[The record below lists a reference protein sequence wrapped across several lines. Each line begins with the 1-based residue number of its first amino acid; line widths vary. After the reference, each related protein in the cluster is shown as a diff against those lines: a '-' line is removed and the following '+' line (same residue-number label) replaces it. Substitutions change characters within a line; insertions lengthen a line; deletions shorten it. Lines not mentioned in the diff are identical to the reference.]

1 MTTGIVKQHD
11 RAYPLVVEAS
21 YASDTTELLNI
32 PPGTPAVFTMTKE
45 GASTPK
51 INRQSAIVVSSALG
65 VVTLQYNWG
74 ASDTDTP
81 GLYRGEFEID
91 IAGKPLTIP
100 TPGYVTIIVDSDL
113 S

>member
-11 RAYPLVVEAS
+11 RAYPLIVEAS
-21 YASDTTELLNI
+21 YANTTELLNI
-32 PPGTPAVFTMTKE
+32 PPGTSAVFTMTKE

-51 INRQSAIVVSSALG
+51 INRQLATVVSSALG

-74 ASDTDTP
+74 ASDTDTA

-100 TPGYVTIIVDSDL
+100 TPGYISILVDPDL
-113 S
+113 G